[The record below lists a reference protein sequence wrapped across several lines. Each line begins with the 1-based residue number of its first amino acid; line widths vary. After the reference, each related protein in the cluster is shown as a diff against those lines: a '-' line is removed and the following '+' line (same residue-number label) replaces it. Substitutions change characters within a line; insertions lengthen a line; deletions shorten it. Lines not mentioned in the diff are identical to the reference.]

1 MNSYILTFVST
12 DKIGIVAQV
21 TKVLFEKGF
30 NILDSSSTRLGS
42 VFSMILFVEHKNLFE
57 IEEIKKWFK
66 ELTVSVFIAD
76 PQNADDDCDSYLVSV
91 YGSDKPGIVYN
102 VAKVLSDEG
111 INIIQ
116 LETAK
121 GEVYVIV
128 LEVCVKKNADDCW
141 KDKLKIKAKEI
152 GTDISVRK
160 LEVFEL

>member
-1 MNSYILTFVST
+1 MNSYILTFVSA
-12 DKIGIVAQV
+12 DKVGIVARV
-21 TKVLFEKGF
+21 TEVLFEKGF
-30 NILDSSSTRLGS
+30 NILDSSSTRLS
-42 VFSMILFVEHKNLFE
+42 DVFSMILFVEHKRLFD
-57 IEEIKKWFK
+57 IEEIKGWFE

-76 PQNADDDCDSYLVSV
+76 MHDINDDCESYLVSV

-111 INIIQ
+111 INITQ

-128 LEVCVKKNADDCW
+128 LEVCVKKDADDGW
-141 KDKLKIKAKEI
+141 KDKLKDKAKEI